1 MRPAPTLLVIV
12 DTCVLKLATLP
23 GETNYAALI
32 ADLILQGK
40 LSAAASPAMLA
51 KYSQVLAGADEF
63 LSAFCSR
70 MEPCFPLTE
79 LNVIRH
85 APDNRFLECALV
97 AGADF
102 ILTVNTAP
110 GHFDRPDYN
119 GICVTTPGRFIR
131 LPEVQ
136 ALLRSM
142 P

>member
-1 MRPAPTLLVIV
+1 MVVQDELEG
-12 DTCVLKLATLP
+12 LP
-23 GETNYAALI
+23 HF
-32 ADLILQGK
+32 
-40 LSAAASPAMLA
+40 PF
-51 KYSQVLAGADEF
+51 ADEAQAK
-63 LSAFCSR
+63 LR
-70 MEPCFPLTE
+70 P
-79 LNVIRH
+79 
-85 APDNRFLECALV
+85 ALV